1 MNEDFDTINAILAE
15 LRFEYAEQ
23 CPFDV
28 EDPEAPVTE
37 RDIVA
42 EIRHRLKLFC
52 RSRGY
57 QVHCEIKPVFDDNAT
72 PEYMKSLKR
81 IDVVV
86 LSDKN
91 DATWLAAA
99 KILQNK
105 YNKGSIEARFSSV
118 PVGFFHTA
126 IEAKIQSNV
135 ANAKKDI
142 DVLKMIVDRNPH
154 CNCFF
159 VLLNARGRP
168 QDHHHIQTYAGEKG
182 ISIIE
187 YTCKKERH
195 NNRLHR
201 IADKS
206 GSR

>member
-1 MNEDFDTINAILAE
+1 MNEDFDTIKTILAE
-15 LRFEYAEQ
+15 LRSGYAEA

-28 EDPEAPVTE
+28 EDPEAPITE

-42 EIRHRLKLFC
+42 EIRDRLKLFC
-52 RSRGY
+52 RSRRY

-72 PEYMKSLKR
+72 PEYMKSLPR

-91 DATWLAAA
+91 DTTWLAAA
-99 KILQNK
+99 KILQDK

-135 ANAKKDI
+135 ANAKEDI
-142 DVLKMIVDRNPH
+142 DALKMIVDRNPL

-159 VLLNARGRP
+159 VLLNARGQP
-168 QDHHHIQTYAGEKG
+168 QDHHHIQTYAREKG

-187 YTCKKERH
+187 YASKKDGH
-195 NNRLHR
+195 NAATPPDRR
-201 IADKS
+201 
-206 GSR
+206 